1 MSATARAVRTVIV
14 DDEPLARRRIRTI
27 LAKQPGVE
35 IVAEASNGTTAVA
48 AIMEQR
54 PALVLLD
61 IQMPGQDGFDVLRTI
76 TAAGLQPL
84 VVFITAH
91 DEHAIRAFDVQ
102 ALDYVLKPV
111 TEERVLTAVS
121 RAIARLA
128 EHRRADLSEEFTAL
142 LDRVDRSRRETRI
155 PVRGE
160 RGVRLVPV
168 SEIQWIEAEAD
179 LVKLHTARGAH
190 VLRTTMTDV
199 EQQVPRTQFVR
210 VHRGAIV
217 NVDCIQ
223 EIQPLFKGDY
233 VIVLKNGAQVRSG
246 RTYRAGVQALMRKE

>member
-1 MSATARAVRTVIV
+1 MSATERATRTVIV

-27 LAKQPGVE
+27 LGKHSGVE
-35 IVAEASNGTTAVA
+35 IVGEASNGTTAVA
-48 AIMEQR
+48 TIVEHR
-54 PALVLLD
+54 PDLVLLD

-76 TAAGLQPL
+76 TAAGVRPL

-111 TEERVLTAVS
+111 TEERVVMAVN
-121 RAIARLA
+121 RAIARLG
-128 EHRRADLSEEFTAL
+128 ENRRADLSEEFTAL
-142 LDRVDRSRRETRI
+142 LDRVDKSRREARI

-160 RGVRLVPV
+160 RGVKLVPV
-168 SEIQWIEAEAD
+168 SEIHWIEADAD
-179 LVKLHTARGAH
+179 LVKLHTPRGTH
-190 VLRTTMTDV
+190 VVRTTMSDM
-199 EQQVPRTQFVR
+199 ERQVPGTQFVR

-217 NVDCIQ
+217 NVEYIQ

-233 VIVLKNGAQVRSG
+233 VIVLKSGIQVRSG
-246 RTYRAGVQALMRKE
+246 RSYRAGVQALMR